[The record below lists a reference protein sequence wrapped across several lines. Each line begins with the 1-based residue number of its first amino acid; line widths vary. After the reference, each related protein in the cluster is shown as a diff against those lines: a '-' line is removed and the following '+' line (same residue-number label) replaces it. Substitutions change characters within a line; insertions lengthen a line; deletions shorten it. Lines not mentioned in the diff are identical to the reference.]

1 MKTTVIY
8 TAAFFILC
16 LTGMKCKKTILE
28 PKQELPTETM
38 EGKRTFGCLV
48 NGNIWLFRDK
58 FPYSG
63 LTTVIQFEILSLSA
77 SRGNEYIHFGL
88 RGVDKVGEYRLIA
101 VDNSVTYII
110 ENDQYDCI
118 EGILTVKH
126 FDKIKKIISG
136 TFHFK
141 AKNKNGKMVNIENG
155 RFDVKYTD

>member
-28 PKQELPTETM
+28 PKQELPAETM

-63 LTTVIQFEILSLSA
+63 LTTGIQFEILNLSA
-77 SRGNEYIHFGL
+77 IRGNDAILIGVRNMNKTGDYSLTKEDNEFTFDNIKYTCAEGL
-88 RGVDKVGEYRLIA
+88 ITITKYDKV
-101 VDNSVTYII
+101 N
-110 ENDQYDCI
+110 
-118 EGILTVKH
+118 
-126 FDKIKKIISG
+126 KIISG
-136 TFHFK
+136 RFWFK
-141 AKNKNGKMVNIENG
+141 GKNENGETVNIENG
-155 RFDVKYTD
+155 RFDVKFTN